1 MRKGNIQ
8 MGQRRIEGGRED
20 GVGTSGGRKE
30 ASERDIGG
38 GTYVDERW
46 AYYEGGGGGYDEEV
60 EGT

>member
-1 MRKGNIQ
+1 